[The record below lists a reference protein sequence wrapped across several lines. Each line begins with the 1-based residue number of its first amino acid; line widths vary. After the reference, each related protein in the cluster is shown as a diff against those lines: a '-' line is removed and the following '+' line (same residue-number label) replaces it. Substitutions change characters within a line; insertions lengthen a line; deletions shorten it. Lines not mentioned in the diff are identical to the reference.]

1 MMLNIVIMVI
11 LANIICIFVPTRAT
25 VGVIHYQIDNCTNDR
40 ITIELVDR
48 FSNDGSN
55 RNSYTR

>member
-1 MMLNIVIMVI
+1 MVI
-11 LANIICIFVPTRAT
+11 LVNIICIFALARAT

-48 FSNDGSN
+48 FSKDGSN